1 MGAPTEAQQR
11 HHRSGGGGGGT
22 EALRGTVGNTVVN
35 SKASNSVA
43 NSCKQCGLTV
53 DGSSDGSMGL
63 CADTGVLGS
72 NTSIEY

>member
-53 DGSSDGSMGL
+53 DGSSD
-63 CADTGVLGS
+63 DD
-72 NTSIEY
+72 

>member
-53 DGSSDGSMGL
+53 DVSSGWGL
-63 CADTGVLGS
+63 AV
-72 NTSIEY
+72 